1 VVAGIG
7 ADDDAVTSWECTGCK
22 ALVSL
27 LQDLFLKNATE
38 DEIVKI
44 ITAFC
49 IDLKIEDELV
59 CRGIVTE
66 FKDEVLSVFD
76 EIALG
81 PNELCGIVIGPSC
94 GSPYDP
100 YNQTWTVKLPSTP
113 KPPVKPVPPPKAGSP
128 TTRILF
134 ISDIHFDKNYTPGL
148 NAECGEPLCCR
159 PPNGAPPPGKRAAG
173 FWGDYNCDSTI
184 HLLDNLFSH
193 LKNISS
199 QFDWVYMT
207 GDLPA
212 HNVWNQTREDQLYIL
227 KVITDFFK
235 TYLPNKIV
243 YPALGNHES
252 APVDSFPPLTITGPN
267 SNQWLR
273 DALAEYWS
281 NWLPSDTIATIKKG
295 GYYTTLI
302 RKGLRLISLNMN
314 YCNNNNWWLLINSTD
329 PAQQL
334 EWLVDVLQT
343 AEDKGEKVHIIGHI
357 HPGGSCLKTWSWQY
371 YKVINRYESTV
382 INQFFGHAHTDFFE
396 MFYDEKDNDR
406 PTNIAFV
413 GPSVTTY
420 TGLNPGFRIYTLD
433 GDYDNS
439 SQVWRPFWA

>member
-199 QFDWVYMT
+199 QVMLHMDH
-207 GDLPA
+207 L
-212 HNVWNQTREDQLYIL
+212 
-227 KVITDFFK
+227 
-235 TYLPNKIV
+235 
-243 YPALGNHES
+243 
-252 APVDSFPPLTITGPN
+252 
-267 SNQWLR
+267 
-273 DALAEYWS
+273 
-281 NWLPSDTIATIKKG
+281 SDTDTP
-295 GYYTTLI
+295 L
-302 RKGLRLISLNMN
+302 
-314 YCNNNNWWLLINSTD
+314 
-329 PAQQL
+329 
-334 EWLVDVLQT
+334 
-343 AEDKGEKVHIIGHI
+343 
-357 HPGGSCLKTWSWQY
+357 
-371 YKVINRYESTV
+371 YKDHLSTV
-382 INQFFGHAHTDFFE
+382 ATVGWSVDHLSDTDTPL
-396 MFYDEKDNDR
+396 YKDHLS
-406 PTNIAFV
+406 IE
-413 GPSVTTY
+413 TT
-420 TGLNPGFRIYTLD
+420 II
-433 GDYDNS
+433 
-439 SQVWRPFWA
+439 